1 MISKNTY
8 HKFWKVAGEDYQIV
22 SKAQKDIQNR
32 FLISG
37 MLIIFIFFICFIS
50 FFFSFNLIFNQTV
63 FAVIISVFVT
73 LMFYNIYKIN
83 LITLS
88 PEKLA
93 YSFPYIVSLF
103 IRLVFL
109 LLIGI
114 VISKPLEAVLF
125 KFLLADQ
132 NMPFISSIKTL
143 NSEYPAIWIFTF
155 FIVILVAIPFLLKF
169 TINPTNQYSRSR
181 IILNK
186 RIVENDYS
194 IFKKNYSKIF
204 EKSIGEKLEVIE
216 NYEDPPFNTIKK
228 KDKRKIGTEKEFLNH
243 LYGI

>member
-1 MISKNTY
+1 MI
-8 HKFWKVAGEDYQIV
+8 
-22 SKAQKDIQNR
+22 
-32 FLISG
+32 FLMI
-37 MLIIFIFFICFIS
+37 
-50 FFFSFNLIFNQTV
+50 
-63 FAVIISVFVT
+63 
-73 LMFYNIYKIN
+73 
-83 LITLS
+83 
-88 PEKLA
+88 
-93 YSFPYIVSLF
+93 
-103 IRLVFL
+103 
-109 LLIGI
+109 IGI

-125 KFLLADQ
+125 KYLLTTK
-132 NMPFISSIKTL
+132 NMPFISSIRTL

-186 RIVENDYS
+186 KIVENDYS

>member
-22 SKAQKDIQNR
+22 SKANKDIQNR

-37 MLIIFIFFICFIS
+37 ILIVFIFLVCFIS
-50 FFFSFNLIFNQTV
+50 FFFSFKLIFNQTV

-88 PEKLA
+88 PIKLT
-93 YSFPYIVSLF
+93 YSFSYLVSLF
-103 IRLVFL
+103 VRMIFL
-109 LLIGI
+109 MIIGI
-114 VISKPLEAVLF
+114 VIAKPLEAVLF
-125 KFLLADQ
+125 KFLLSSE

-143 NSEYPAIWIFTF
+143 NSEYPAIWVFTF
-155 FIVILVAIPFLLKF
+155 FIIVLVAIPFFLKF
-169 TINPTNQYSRSR
+169 TINPANQYSRSR

-186 RIVENDYS
+186 KIVENDYS
-194 IFKKNYSKIF
+194 NFKKNYSIIF

-216 NYEDPPFNTIKK
+216 NYEDPPFNTVKK

-243 LYGI
+243 LYGV

>member
-22 SKAQKDIQNR
+22 SKANNNIQNR

-37 MLIIFIFFICFIS
+37 MLIVFIFFVCFIS
-50 FFFSFNLIFNQTV
+50 FFFSFKLIFNQTI
-63 FAVIISVFVT
+63 FAVIISLFVT

-88 PEKLA
+88 PIKLT
-93 YSFPYIVSLF
+93 YCFPYLVSLF
-103 IRLVFL
+103 VRMIFL
-109 LLIGI
+109 MIIGI

-125 KFLLADQ
+125 KFFLADQ

-143 NSEYPAIWIFTF
+143 NGEYPAIWLFTF
-155 FIVILVAIPFLLKF
+155 FIIVLVAIPFFLKF
-169 TINPTNQYSRSR
+169 TINPANQYSRS
-181 IILNK
+181 IIVLNK
-186 RIVENDYS
+186 KLVENDYL
-194 IFKKNYSKIF
+194 IFKNNYSKIF
-204 EKSIGEKLEVIE
+204 EKSIGGKLEVIE